1 MGEDLGHTH
10 LGHIVEHSLLVDRL
24 WAALTRAG
32 VSVLDQRGH
41 RHRGRAAR
49 AGVVCCSMA
58 RSNNLSRPII
68 EALYTE
74 ALVLADE
81 VRAVF
86 AAGTREPL
94 AGEDAYVRLA
104 LSTEGLKTTTR
115 MMHVLA
121 WLLNQRA
128 LFQGE
133 LSENQVRLH
142 GALPPDRG
150 SDEAQLALLE
160 PETRALIAD
169 TEKLH
174 QRIARLDEAWRQ
186 HFAMTSPVRDFQDR
200 LGRELGRLG

>member
-1 MGEDLGHTH
+1 LF
-10 LGHIVEHSLLVDRL
+10 R
-24 WAALTRAG
+24 AALTRRNLAHTMTRTT
-32 VSVLDQRGH
+32 S
-41 RHRGRAAR
+41 
-49 AGVVCCSMA
+49 
-58 RSNNLSRPII
+58 LSRPII

-86 AAGTREPL
+86 ACGTRP
-94 AGEDAYVRLA
+94 AAIGEDTYIRLA

-115 MMHVLA
+115 MMHLLA

-128 LFQGE
+128 LISGE

-150 SDEAQLALLE
+150 SDENQLALLE
-160 PETRALIAD
+160 PETRELIAD
-169 TEKLH
+169 TQKLH

-186 HFAMTSPVRDFQDR
+186 HFELASPARAFQER
-200 LGRELGRLG
+200 IGREFGRNIG

>member
-1 MGEDLGHTH
+1 MVRT
-10 LGHIVEHSLLVDRL
+10 
-24 WAALTRAG
+24 T
-32 VSVLDQRGH
+32 
-41 RHRGRAAR
+41 
-49 AGVVCCSMA
+49 
-58 RSNNLSRPII
+58 NLSRPII

-86 AAGTREPL
+86 AAGTREPF

-150 SDEAQLALLE
+150 SDDGQLALLE
-160 PETRALIAD
+160 PETRELIAD
-169 TEKLH
+169 TERLH
-174 QRIARLDEAWRQ
+174 QRIARLDDAWRQ
-186 HFAMTSPVRDFQDR
+186 HFEMASPVRAFQDR

>member
-1 MGEDLGHTH
+1 
-10 LGHIVEHSLLVDRL
+10 
-24 WAALTRAG
+24 
-32 VSVLDQRGH
+32 
-41 RHRGRAAR
+41 
-49 AGVVCCSMA
+49 MA
-58 RSNNLSRPII
+58 RTTNLSRPIV

-86 AAGTREPL
+86 TAGTREPQI
-94 AGEDAYVRLA
+94 GEDAYMRLA

-115 MMHVLA
+115 MRHVRA

-128 LFQGE
+128 LFSGE

-150 SDEAQLALLE
+150 SDERQLALLE

-169 TEKLH
+169 TERLH

-186 HFAMTSPVRDFQDR
+186 RFELPSPARAFQDR
-200 LGRELGRLG
+200 IGREFGRGG

>member
-1 MGEDLGHTH
+1 MAHT
-10 LGHIVEHSLLVDRL
+10 
-24 WAALTRAG
+24 T
-32 VSVLDQRGH
+32 
-41 RHRGRAAR
+41 
-49 AGVVCCSMA
+49 
-58 RSNNLSRPII
+58 NLSRPIV

-86 AAGTREPL
+86 AAGTREPV

-150 SDEAQLALLE
+150 SDEGQLALLE

-186 HFAMTSPVRDFQDR
+186 HFEMTSPVQAFQER
-200 LGRELGRLG
+200 LGREIGRFA

>member
-1 MGEDLGHTH
+1 
-10 LGHIVEHSLLVDRL
+10 
-24 WAALTRAG
+24 
-32 VSVLDQRGH
+32 
-41 RHRGRAAR
+41 
-49 AGVVCCSMA
+49 MA
-58 RSNNLSRPII
+58 RPSNLSRPII

-86 AAGTREPL
+86 AAGVREPV
-94 AGEDAYVRLA
+94 AGEDAFVRLA

-115 MMHVLA
+115 MMHILA

-128 LFQGE
+128 LFSGE

-150 SDEAQLALLE
+150 ADEAQLALLE
-160 PETRALIAD
+160 PETRALIAE

-186 HFAMTSPVRDFQDR
+186 HFDMASPARAFQER
-200 LGRELGRLG
+200 IGREFGRLG